1 MGNKKSIPQ
10 INDECPISYI
20 KSSDDPDGIVL
31 NCGHYFNLFCLQKH
45 CLKTFYQ
52 DIPSKC
58 PLCNKKIK
66 YSIIK
71 KFYKNIKFISS
82 DPSNWCRKEILN
94 LDNRYSFNGIKF
106 VTNRF
111 SKNILIIV
119 PICKYFGFN
128 CLTYMYSPNINR
140 IKVIKTSLL
149 SQKTHLDNNFES
161 LPVLD
166 LCIEGNVYNTS
177 NDWSKF
183 IDYTIKYLKTVPEV
197 LNMGYI
203 LKDKYL
209 ANKSYLPE
217 QKMIFYFHN
226 NYDNL
231 NYVNINKNIIKKGFV
246 FYEGCIEH
254 QCVFQFQPL
263 IYVINGKAHLVNK
276 ITGVKEQSLHV

>member
-1 MGNKKSIPQ
+1 M
-10 INDECPISYI
+10 CA
-20 KSSDDPDGIVL
+20 
-31 NCGHYFNLFCLQKH
+31 
-45 CLKTFYQ
+45 
-52 DIPSKC
+52 
-58 PLCNKKIK
+58 
-66 YSIIK
+66 
-71 KFYKNIKFISS
+71 
-82 DPSNWCRKEILN
+82 
-94 LDNRYSFNGIKF
+94 
-106 VTNRF
+106 TN
-111 SKNILIIV
+111 
-119 PICKYFGFN
+119 
-128 CLTYMYSPNINR
+128 
-140 IKVIKTSLL
+140 
-149 SQKTHLDNNFES
+149 KTHLDNNFES